1 MKPQKL
7 RLKNFGPFIDETIDF
22 SLLTEAPLFLI
33 SGKTGAGKTTI
44 FDGMTY
50 ALFGETSGRLRSG
63 KEMRSLFATPA
74 EETSVTF
81 SFEHQKLTYEV
92 MRKPEQ
98 VLAKLKGNGNRK
110 QSAKVSLTIFNESG
124 KEVRQLTKRGEV
136 DELIKELL
144 HLDAKQFSQ
153 IVLLPQGEFRN
164 FLISSSSEKEVVL
177 RNLFGTQI
185 FQQFNEILKEKAK
198 KQQKTLDYL
207 EQELLL
213 LQKRFVSLEERDF
226 SDLSFEEVMQC
237 WTKEQQVL
245 AEKIQLVQQQLKKE
259 QVVQGKLEKE
269 YYQIQSVQKQRAEK
283 QTLLEKM
290 GNLLEIQ
297 DEITEKKQW
306 IRYYEFGQRL
316 LDPVSHNKE
325 YENER
330 KLLIED
336 ELKQKELL
344 DELQEELTQWKE
356 KVEERQNLQ
365 KAIERLNDDYQE
377 KKTLLPRVKE
387 YTEQGKSLR
396 LIDEELAV
404 ATQQLKDF
412 QQQQGV
418 LNIRQQEIT
427 QLLATQEELA
437 KQQLAFANLQQQK
450 REWESAQQVTQ
461 KLDQQ
466 KTKSQKQLAQLSSEA
481 TEIQEKRKKHQVKI
495 AQLKSQWAKQQ
506 IARLQLL
513 LLPGEPCPVCGS
525 VEHPLENTSHEVP
538 EQQAVQQL
546 EKELADAEAYAESL
560 NQRHGQNEAY
570 VAKLEQQLA
579 KEEKELADSLIK
591 ATTCE
596 QALSE
601 SLQDFPLAE
610 DASNIT
616 ITSEQISDLFSKIEQ
631 KIIQEEQT
639 LAKAKIEQVALQVKL
654 EKNRQAVEEQ
664 QKIQTDLLAKH
675 QHSIG
680 QMETLKKQL
689 ATVEIDTLEEVVQQL
704 AQQIEEQSK
713 QLAQEKAVGDK
724 LNQSIELTKAQLS
737 QVTEQLAKLAV
748 KQMKTEAKIQDLL
761 AEQEY
766 FNSADEG
773 VSFAQ
778 QQVEYEE
785 YKTIVATYQEDQL
798 ITKAKLAQLESVDLS
813 VEVPEDTHLAE
824 QIAQGKQV
832 IEEQQTALYKIQEQQ
847 ENNQAIVTEFAALYQ
862 TSQKQLDELAQL
874 QQLSQTIN
882 GENVKKIS
890 LERYVL
896 QVYLQEVLQ
905 VANTHLQ
912 RLTKNRYQFEL
923 ADSVGSY
930 RGKTGLEINVYDD
943 EAGMTRSAHTLS
955 GGESFIAAL
964 SLALALAEVIQ
975 AQSGGITVEA
985 LFIDEGF
992 GSLDEEALEMAM
1004 EALETIES
1012 EGRMIGIISHVR
1024 ELKERVLQQIRI
1036 DAKGS
1041 GQSTVR
1047 YHLG

>member
-7 RLKNFGPFIDETIDF
+7 RLKNFGPFIDEIIDF

-92 MRKPEQ
+92 TRKPEQ
-98 VLAKLKGNGNRK
+98 ILAKLKGDGNRK
-110 QSAKVSLTIFNESG
+110 QAAKVSLTIFDESG
-124 KEVRQLTKRGEV
+124 KEARQLTKRGEV

-198 KQQKTLDYL
+198 KQQKKLDYL

-213 LQKRFVSLEERDF
+213 LQKRFVSLEARDF
-226 SDLSFEEVMQC
+226 SELSFEEVMQC

-259 QVVQGKLEKE
+259 QDAQEKLEKE
-269 YYQIQSVQKQRAEK
+269 YYQIQSVQRQRAEK
-283 QTLLEKM
+283 QTLLEKLE
-290 GNLLEIQ
+290 NLLEMQ
-297 DEITEKKQW
+297 DEITEKQQW
-306 IRYYEFGQRL
+306 ICYYEFGQRL
-316 LDPVSHNKE
+316 IDPVSHNKE

-330 KLLIED
+330 QSLLE
-336 ELKQKELL
+336 EEAKQRLL
-344 DELQEELTQWKE
+344 LNELQEKFTQWKE
-356 KVEERQNLQ
+356 KEKERQNLQ
-365 KAIERLNDDYQE
+365 EAVDRLNDDYQE

-387 YTEQGKSLR
+387 YKEQDESLQV
-396 LIDEELAV
+396 ITAELTDG
-404 ATQQLKDF
+404 TQKLADLQE
-412 QQQQGV
+412 QQSV
-418 LNIRQQEIT
+418 LNKRQQEIT
-427 QLLATQEELA
+427 HLLTTQEELA
-437 KQQLAFANLQQQK
+437 KEQLTFANLQQQK
-450 REWESAQQVTQ
+450 REWESAQQETQ

-466 KTKSQKQLAQLSSEA
+466 KTQSQQQLVQLTSEVE
-481 TEIQEKRKKHQVKI
+481 EIQEERTRHQEKI
-495 AQLKSQWAKQQ
+495 ARLKSQWAKQQ

-525 VEHPLENTSHEVP
+525 VEHPLENVSHEAP
-538 EQQAVQQL
+538 EKQTVKQL
-546 EKELADAEAYAESL
+546 EKELADAEAHAESL
-560 NQRHGQNEAY
+560 NLLLGQKEAY
-570 VAKLEQQLA
+570 LAKLEQQLV
-579 KEEKELADSLIK
+579 KEEKELANSLIK
-591 ATTCE
+591 EANCKQT
-596 QALSE
+596 LNE
-601 SLQDFPLAE
+601 SLQDFPLIE
-610 DASNIT
+610 DSSKIT
-616 ITSEQISDLFSKIEQ
+616 VTNEKVSGLFSEIEQ
-631 KIIQEEQT
+631 KIIQEEQ
-639 LAKAKIEQVALQVKL
+639 LLGEAKTEQRALQAKL

-664 QKIQTDLLAKH
+664 QEVQTELLAKH
-675 QHSIG
+675 QHSSG
-680 QMETLKKQL
+680 QLETLKQQL
-689 ATVEIDTLEEVVQQL
+689 ATVDIDTLEETVQRL
-704 AQQIEEQSK
+704 AQQIEEQSE
-713 QLAQEKAVGDK
+713 QLAQEKVAGEKID
-724 LNQSIELTKAQLS
+724 QSIALTQAQLS
-737 QVTEQLAKLAV
+737 QLMEQLEKLVA
-748 KQMKTEAKIQDLL
+748 KQMKTQTKIQDLL

-766 FNSADEG
+766 FDSADAG
-773 VSFAQ
+773 VAFAQ

-785 YKTIVATYQEDQL
+785 YKTIVTTYQEEQL

-813 VEVPEDTHLAE
+813 AEMPEDAHLAE
-824 QIAQGKQV
+824 QIAQGKQL

-847 ENNQAIVTEFAALYQ
+847 ENNQAIVTEFLALYQ
-862 TSQKQLDELAQL
+862 TSQEQLDELAQL

-905 VANTHLQ
+905 VANNHLQ

>member
-92 MRKPEQ
+92 TRKPEQ
-98 VLAKLKGNGNRK
+98 VLAKLKGDGNRK
-110 QSAKVSLTIFNESG
+110 QPAKVSLTIFDESG
-124 KEVRQLTKRGEV
+124 KEMRQLTKRGEV

-226 SDLSFEEVMQC
+226 SELGFEEVMQC
-237 WTKEQQVL
+237 WTKEQHVL
-245 AEKIQLVQQQLKKE
+245 TEKIQLVQQQLKKE
-259 QVVQGKLEKE
+259 QVAQEKLEKE
-269 YYQIQSVQKQRAEK
+269 YYQIQSVQRQRAEK

-290 GNLLEIQ
+290 DNLLEMQ

-316 LDPVSHNKE
+316 IDPVSHNKE
-325 YENER
+325 YKNER
-330 KLLIED
+330 QLLLED
-336 ELKQKELL
+336 ESKQQLL
-344 DELQEELTQWKE
+344 LNELQEELTQWKE
-356 KVEERQNLQ
+356 KAEERQTLQ

-387 YTEQGKSLR
+387 YTEQCKSLQ

-404 ATQQLKDF
+404 VVQQLEDF
-412 QQQQGV
+412 QQQQGA

-437 KQQLAFANLQQQK
+437 KQRLAFANLQQQK
-450 REWESAQQVTQ
+450 REWESAQQETQ

-466 KTKSQKQLAQLSSEA
+466 KTQSQQQLAQLSSKV
-481 TEIQEKRKKHQVKI
+481 TEIQEERTRQQAKI

-525 VEHPLENTSHEVP
+525 VEHPLEKTNHEVP

-546 EKELADAEAYAESL
+546 EKELADAEAHAESL
-560 NQRHGQNEAY
+560 NQLLGQNEAY

-579 KEEKELADSLIK
+579 KEEKELADSLTK
-591 ATTCE
+591 ATICE
-596 QALSE
+596 QTLCE
-601 SLQDFPLAE
+601 SLQDFPLVEAS
-610 DASNIT
+610 SNIT
-616 ITSEQISDLFSKIEQ
+616 VTSEQISDLFSKIEQ
-631 KIIQEEQT
+631 KLIQEEQM
-639 LAKAKIEQVALQVKL
+639 LAKAKTEQVTLQAKL
-654 EKNRQAVEEQ
+654 EENCQAIEEQ
-664 QKIQTDLLAKH
+664 QEIQTELLAKR
-675 QHSIG
+675 QHSSG
-680 QMETLKKQL
+680 QMETLRKQL

-713 QLAQEKAVGDK
+713 QLAQEKVVGEK
-724 LNQSIELTKAQLS
+724 LNQSIELTKAKLS
-737 QVTEQLAKLAV
+737 QLTEQLEKLAA
-748 KQMKTEAKIQDLL
+748 KQMKTETKIQNLL
-761 AEQEY
+761 AEQTY
-766 FNSADEG
+766 FDSADAG
-773 VSFAQ
+773 VIFAQ

-785 YKTIVATYQEDQL
+785 YKTIVATYQEEKL

-847 ENNQAIVTEFAALYQ
+847 ENNQAIVTEFLALYQ
-862 TSQKQLDELAQL
+862 TSQEQLNELAQL

-905 VANTHLQ
+905 VANNHLQ

>member
-7 RLKNFGPFIDETIDF
+7 RLKNFGPFIDKTIDF

-92 MRKPEQ
+92 TRKPEQ
-98 VLAKLKGNGNRK
+98 ILAKLKGDGNRK
-110 QSAKVSLTIFNESG
+110 QAAKVSLTIFDESG
-124 KEVRQLTKRGEV
+124 KEARQLTKRGEV

-226 SDLSFEEVMQC
+226 SELSFEEVMQC

-245 AEKIQLVQQQLKKE
+245 AEKIELVQQQLRKE
-259 QVVQGKLEKE
+259 QDAQEKLEKE
-269 YYQIQSVQKQRAEK
+269 YYQIQSVQRQRAEK
-283 QTLLEKM
+283 QTLLEKLE
-290 GNLLEIQ
+290 NLLEMQ

-316 LDPVSHNKE
+316 IDPVSHNKE

-330 KLLIED
+330 QLLLE
-336 ELKQKELL
+336 EESKQRLL
-344 DELQEELTQWKE
+344 LNKLQEEFTQWKE
-356 KVEERQNLQ
+356 KAKERKTLQEAVEL
-365 KAIERLNDDYQE
+365 LNDDYQE
-377 KKTLLPRVKE
+377 KKALLPRVKE
-387 YTEQGKSLR
+387 YTEQGKSLQV
-396 LIDEELAV
+396 INAKLAGG
-404 ATQQLKDF
+404 TQKLADLQE
-412 QQQQGV
+412 QQNV
-418 LNIRQQEIT
+418 LNKRQQEIT
-427 QLLATQEELA
+427 QLLTTQEELA
-437 KQQLAFANLQQQK
+437 KQQLSFANLQQQK
-450 REWESAQQVTQ
+450 REWELAQQETQ

-466 KTKSQKQLAQLSSEA
+466 KTQSQQQLVQLSSEV
-481 TEIQEKRKKHQVKI
+481 TEIKKERTKHQAKI

-506 IARLQLL
+506 IVQLQLL

-525 VEHPLENTSHEVP
+525 VEHPLENISHEAP
-538 EQQAVQQL
+538 EKQAVQQL
-546 EKELADAEAYAESL
+546 EKELADAEKHAESL
-560 NQRHGQNEAY
+560 NLLLGQKEAY
-570 VAKLEQQLA
+570 LAKIEQQLE
-579 KEEKELADSLIK
+579 KEEKELANSLVK
-591 ATTCE
+591 EANCE
-596 QALSE
+596 QTLSE
-601 SLQDFPLAE
+601 SFQDFSLIE
-610 DASNIT
+610 DSSKIT
-616 ITSEQISDLFSKIEQ
+616 VTNEKVSGLFSEIEQ
-631 KIIQEEQT
+631 KIIQEEQL
-639 LAKAKIEQVALQVKL
+639 LAKAKTEQVSLQAKL
-654 EKNRQAVEEQ
+654 EKNRQAIEEQ
-664 QKIQTDLLAKH
+664 QEIQAELLANR
-675 QHSIG
+675 QHRSG
-680 QMETLKKQL
+680 QMETLKQQL
-689 ATVEIDTLEEVVQQL
+689 ATVDINTLEEVVQQL

-713 QLAQEKAVGDK
+713 QLAQEKAAGEK
-724 LNQSIELTKAQLS
+724 INQSIALTQAQLS
-737 QVTEQLAKLAV
+737 QLTEQLEKLVA
-748 KQMKTEAKIQDLL
+748 KQMKTQAKIQGLL
-761 AEQEY
+761 AEQAY
-766 FNSADEG
+766 FDSADAG
-773 VSFAQ
+773 VAFAQ

-785 YKTIVATYQEDQL
+785 YKTSVATYQEEQL

-813 VEVPEDTHLAE
+813 AEMPEDAHLAE

-847 ENNQAIVTEFAALYQ
+847 ENNQAIVMEFLALYQ
-862 TSQKQLDELAQL
+862 TSQEQLDELAQL

-905 VANTHLQ
+905 VANNHLQ